1 MSSPDNSSALD
12 MLDSYRPSVVQSSV
26 SLTELLKI
34 VIPLLRVDLTEIQD
48 ATLVGLGQI
57 NAAAV
62 KDLLLEL
69 QSFIREAC
77 ERKPENM
84 RRRMR
89 R

>member
-1 MSSPDNSSALD
+1 
-12 MLDSYRPSVVQSSV
+12 MLKV
-26 SLTELLKI
+26 

-48 ATLVGLGQI
+48 ATLIGLGQI
-57 NAAAV
+57 NAASV
-62 KDLLLEL
+62 KELLQEL
-69 QSFIREAC
+69 QTFIREAC